1 MPALTRP
8 TFLLRLYG
16 GLATVLCPLAYA
28 RVKAK
33 LRLHNI
39 DPKRFSERM
48 GYASLPRS
56 EGRVI
61 WFHAAS
67 VGESLSVLRLIEE
80 MGSALPDAHFLLTS
94 GTATSAEIVAR
105 RLPPRTQHQFAPLDS
120 ARAVARFL
128 DHWRPDAGVF
138 VESELWPNML
148 RGAAARGVPLALINA
163 RISDRSAQNW
173 TRAAGTAR
181 NIMGLFRVIHTQDAR
196 TERHL
201 RGLGLKHAKMGHN
214 LKSFAAPLPVDE
226 DALRAMQGAFLDR
239 PLWVFSSSHPGEEEI
254 ALRAHAALLASH
266 PDLLLILVP
275 RHPERGADIA
285 RLITA
290 RGMSLARRSLGG
302 MPGKDETVFLADTL
316 GETGLWY
323 RLSPIVCLGG
333 SFTPVGG
340 HNPYEPAHCSAAIL
354 HGPLYSNFIGVYAEL
369 HRAKAALEVQD
380 ADALGQAVGRLL
392 SSADT
397 LTHLQSASADFAAA
411 QADALG
417 EMAHDLCAT
426 LELAPPP

>member
-1 MPALTRP
+1 MSALARP
-8 TFLLRLYG
+8 TLLLRIYG
-16 GLATVLCPLAYA
+16 GLATALAPLAYT
-28 RVKAK
+28 RIKTK
-33 LRLHNI
+33 LRSHSI
-39 DPKRFSERM
+39 DPERFSERM
-48 GYASLPRS
+48 GHPGLPRPA
-56 EGRVI
+56 GRLI

-80 MGSALPDAHFLLTS
+80 MGSALPDVHFLLTS

-105 RLPPRTQHQFAPLDS
+105 RLPTRTQHQFAPLDS
-120 ARAVARFL
+120 ARAMARFL
-128 DHWRPDAGVF
+128 NHWRPDAGVF

-148 RGAAARGVPLALINA
+148 RSAAARGVPLALINA
-163 RISDRSAQNW
+163 RISDRSARNW

-181 NIMGLFRVIHTQDAR
+181 SLMGLFRMIHTQDAR

-201 RGLGLKHAKMGHN
+201 RGLGLKHAKMGQN

-226 DALRAMQGAFLDR
+226 NALSAMQGGLSHR

-254 ALRAHAALLASH
+254 ALRAHAALLAAH

-275 RHPERGADIA
+275 RHPERGGNIA
-285 RLITA
+285 RLIA
-290 RGMSLARRSLGG
+290 DRGMQTARRSLGA
-302 MPGKDETVFLADTL
+302 MPGAEEAVFLADTL

-340 HNPYEPAHCSAAIL
+340 HNPYEPAHCGAAIL
-354 HGPLYSNFIGVYAEL
+354 HGPLYANFIGVYAEL
-369 HRAKAALEVQD
+369 HRAKAAMEVQD
-380 ADALGQAVGRLL
+380 AGALAQAVGRLL
-392 SSADT
+392 SSADA
-397 LTHLQSASADFAAA
+397 LKNLQSASTSFAAI

-417 EMAHDLCAT
+417 HMARDLCAA